1 MNEKDILREA
11 MLLSDTT
18 QMELTKMCGYKSQ
31 SSIANIFS
39 LQNSLRVDMMAKLLD
54 VMGYDI
60 VVRGREE
67 VQAPGGGKYVPEW
80 KVSCHGSKE

>member
-1 MNEKDILREA
+1 MNEKDILRET
-11 MLLSDTT
+11 MLLGGIT
-18 QMELTKMCGYKSQ
+18 QTELARRMGFRHQ
-31 SSIANIFS
+31 SRIGNILLQRS
-39 LQNSLRVDMMAKLLD
+39 LGVDMMAKLLD
-54 VMGYDI
+54 VMGYDL